1 MQDQAV
7 FQSGNTHILRCY
19 LLRLCWHLREIRFTF
34 KNNVNI
40 SQGQYLAF
48 QTQTCL
54 FKKSNSALLKLVL
67 CALDN
72 NSIWIMSRRPQGQ
85 CSNWYTQWKY
95 TSMQTKS
102 DCTVQK
108 RKQWIGRVTCGS
120 EDWNAGWERQTKS
133 CWWHE
138 SSSDYS
144 IPPRSR
150 WVLWQNVLDIN
161 MLLRCNKTSLR
172 AATLDA
178 NFIRG
183 PMQERHLSMQM
194 RELSISKLRRMP
206 AKCAIVD
213 VGFCAVTTIQ
223 MWKAFSSR
231 ILQWHRRRTLAFE
244 VVWVSWNSHCAMVQ
258 TYRS

>member
-1 MQDQAV
+1 MPLITTVYELWVGVPRGNAATDTHN
-7 FQSGNTHILRCY
+7 GNTQACRQRAIVPFKSENNELAE
-19 LLRLCWHLREIRFTF
+19 LLVEVRTETR
-34 KNNVNI
+34 
-40 SQGQYLAF
+40 A
-48 QTQTCL
+48 
-54 FKKSNSALLKLVL
+54 
-67 CALDN
+67 
-72 NSIWIMSRRPQGQ
+72 
-85 CSNWYTQWKY
+85 
-95 TSMQTKS
+95 
-102 DCTVQK
+102 
-108 RKQWIGRVTCGS
+108 
-120 EDWNAGWERQTKS
+120 ERQTKS

>member
-1 MQDQAV
+1 MLTSAK
-7 FQSGNTHILRCY
+7 GNTWPFGH
-19 LLRLCWHLREIRFTF
+19 
-34 KNNVNI
+34 
-40 SQGQYLAF
+40 
-48 QTQTCL
+48 
-54 FKKSNSALLKLVL
+54 KLVFSRKAIQHFL
-67 CALDN
+67 NWSWVPLITTVYELWV
-72 NSIWIMSRRPQGQ
+72 SIPRG
-85 CSNWYTQWKY
+85 NAATDTYNGNTQAC
-95 TSMQTKS
+95 TQRVIVPFKS
-102 DCTVQK
+102 ENTEVAELLVEVRTEMRAARD
-108 RKQWIGRVTCGS
+108 
-120 EDWNAGWERQTKS
+120 RQRA
-133 CWWHE
+133 E

-172 AATLDA
+172 TATLDA

-194 RELSISKLRRMP
+194 RELSLSKLRRMP
-206 AKCAIVD
+206 AKCTIVD

-244 VVWVSWNSHCAMVQ
+244 VVWVSWNSHCSMVW
-258 TYRS
+258 TYRSYNIINSTIIQTLNSIDTKLQNMIICS